1 MAHHNGYVELFE
13 EPDERTRFVWTTDM
27 LPDDIAEATESTNE
41 SAMPLMKAT
50 LEKNR
55 AAPVH

>member
-1 MAHHNGYVELFE
+1 
-13 EPDERTRFVWTTDM
+13 M

-55 AAPVH
+55 ATPVP